1 MNSNSKEDKELL
13 VNEDNVLDDT
23 PEYAEEIDLT
33 HYRLKR
39 LPTQL
44 YKYTKVK
51 RLCLRQ
57 NLLESL
63 VDGIPYIILKELEE
77 LDLYDNR
84 LDSIDPLCNSNN
96 LKEDDDDEGCLR
108 VLDLSFN
115 LLKSIES
122 LGNAFYCRNTL
133 QELYLC
139 QNKISSISSCALQ
152 NFKRLK
158 VLELGANRLSRIEG
172 LENLQELEE
181 LYLGKNKISKL
192 EGLDSLKKL
201 RVLSIQSN
209 RLVKI
214 EGLEE
219 LEELEELYMSH
230 NGLERLENLH
240 CRKLKVLDV
249 GNNKL
254 KRLEGLQQLEKLEEF
269 WGNNNQ
275 FESFQE
281 IQEQM
286 GKLKNLQTVYFE
298 GCSQLEKDSQYRLKL
313 KLIIPS
319 LKQIDATFI
328 RPS

>member
-1 MNSNSKEDKELL
+1 M
-13 VNEDNVLDDT
+13 
-23 PEYAEEIDLT
+23 
-33 HYRLKR
+33 
-39 LPTQL
+39 
-44 YKYTKVK
+44 
-51 RLCLRQ
+51 RQ

-63 VDGIPYIILKELEE
+63 VGIPSLILKELEE

-84 LDSIDPLCNSNN
+84 LDSIDPLCFID
-96 LKEDDDDEGCLR
+96 LKEQEEAEEEETDGCLR

-139 QNKISSISSCALQ
+139 QNKISSVSVAALG

-172 LENLQELEE
+172 LEELEELEE

-214 EGLEE
+214 EGLQG
-219 LEELEELYMSH
+219 LGELEELYMSH
-230 NGLERLENLH
+230 NGLERLENLECC

-254 KRLEGLQQLEKLEEF
+254 KRLEGLQQLKELEEF

>member
-1 MNSNSKEDKELL
+1 L
-13 VNEDNVLDDT
+13 V
-23 PEYAEEIDLT
+23 
-33 HYRLKR
+33 
-39 LPTQL
+39 
-44 YKYTKVK
+44 
-51 RLCLRQ
+51 
-57 NLLESL
+57 
-63 VDGIPYIILKELEE
+63 GIPPQILKELEE

-84 LDSIDPLCNSNN
+84 LDSIDPLCFVDFKKK
-96 LKEDDDDEGCLR
+96 KETEEDGEETEDGCLR

-139 QNKISSISSCALQ
+139 QNKISSVSLITALGH
-152 NFKRLK
+152 FKRLK

-172 LENLQELEE
+172 LEGLVELEE

-201 RVLSIQSN
+201 RILSIQSN
-209 RLVKI
+209 RLLKI
-214 EGLEE
+214 EGLQG

-230 NGLERLENLH
+230 NGLERLENLEYLSS
-240 CRKLKVLDV
+240 RKLKVLDV

-254 KRLEGLQQLEKLEEF
+254 RKLEGLQQLENLEEF

-328 RPS
+328 RPTS